1 MKKTYSD
8 IFIDFDDT
16 LYDTRGNSSIALR
29 EVFAQFCLMPHFPD
43 PEVFFDNFWRI
54 NTELWEQYSQ
64 EKITREH
71 LMLQRFL
78 RPLNMGLGLSVSEE
92 FCHEMSDRFLELC
105 AEKAGV
111 IEGTHELMD
120 YLKGKNYRLHIC
132 SNGFREVQ
140 YKKLNACGLH
150 RYFDTIILSEEVGAL
165 KPSKA
170 FYDAALKTAGAKA
183 ESTIMIGDN
192 YQNDIVGAMNAGI
205 DALLFNRWERGFVPP
220 QPVTYIVDELKD
232 IMQIL

>member
-1 MKKTYSD
+1 MKKTYRD

-29 EVFAQFCLMPHFPD
+29 EVFTQFCLMPHFPD
-43 PEVFFDNFWRI
+43 PEIFFNSFWEI
-54 NTELWEQYSQ
+54 NTELWAQYSNGA
-64 EKITREH
+64 ITRDY
-71 LMLQRFL
+71 LMLQRFM
-78 RPLNMGLGLSVSEE
+78 RPLSKGVGIAVSEE
-92 FCHEMSDRFLELC
+92 YCHDISNRFLELC
-105 AEKAGV
+105 SEKSGV
-111 IEGTHELMD
+111 IEGTHELMEH
-120 YLKGKNYRLHIC
+120 LKSKGYRLHIC

-140 YKKLNACGLH
+140 YKKLNACGLYQ
-150 RYFDTIILSEEVGAL
+150 YFDTIILSDEVGAL

-170 FYDAALKTAGAKA
+170 FYDAALETAGAKA

-205 DALLFNRWERGFVPP
+205 DAMLFNRWERGFVPP
-220 QPVTYIVDELKD
+220 QPVTYIVDELKE